1 MTTLRPSP
9 PDSVLW
15 IVKTLEEAGHETW
28 AVGGAVRDT
37 FARRPAGDW
46 DLTTHARP
54 QEVRKIFKRTVPIG
68 IEHGTVGVLD
78 RDGTMFEVTTFRKDV
93 ETDGRHAVVAFAES
107 VEEDLAR
114 RDFTMNAIA
123 WHPLRGEHLDPF
135 GGLADL
141 EAGILRTVGEPEER
155 FSEDYLRIL
164 RAFRF
169 AGRFGLDIDPLTW
182 AAMTSFAEYLSGLS
196 AERIREE
203 LLKVLSA
210 DPSPSVTLGLYA
222 EAGAIA
228 VLYPEWENIRRDR
241 PGEWKAAMATVDR
254 LPLGNAPLRLAALLR
269 GVDRS
274 AAAHLLGRL
283 KLSNAQTD
291 EVAHR
296 AAADPLPGPGEDDE
310 VFRRWLSRTGPERL
324 GVVARLDLAGARTQV
339 SGEAAYETV
348 ASWQRARHVRRSG
361 VPLCTA
367 DLAVDGRD
375 LIASG
380 LRPGPRF
387 GELLDQALDVVL
399 RDPDQN
405 TREALLSHIREWT
418 REPTA

>member
-1 MTTLRPSP
+1 
-9 PDSVLW
+9 
-15 IVKTLEEAGHETW
+15 
-28 AVGGAVRDT
+28 
-37 FARRPAGDW
+37 
-46 DLTTHARP
+46 
-54 QEVRKIFKRTVPIG
+54 
-68 IEHGTVGVLD
+68 
-78 RDGTMFEVTTFRKDV
+78 
-93 ETDGRHAVVAFAES
+93 
-107 VEEDLAR
+107 
-114 RDFTMNAIA
+114 
-123 WHPLRGEHLDPF
+123 
-135 GGLADL
+135 
-141 EAGILRTVGEPEER
+141 
-155 FSEDYLRIL
+155 
-164 RAFRF
+164 
-169 AGRFGLDIDPLTW
+169 
-182 AAMTSFAEYLSGLS
+182 
-196 AERIREE
+196 
-203 LLKVLSA
+203 
-210 DPSPSVTLGLYA
+210 
-222 EAGAIA
+222 
-228 VLYPEWENIRRDR
+228 
-241 PGEWKAAMATVDR
+241 MATVDR